1 MDDAIQ
7 NAEMQ
12 ELFQKNLQQEIGSL
26 HLEIIKLK
34 AIYTVQVDQLTQQ
47 NKQLNA
53 ELSAMKAPQ

>member
-7 NAEMQ
+7 NAEVQ

-34 AIYTVQVDQLTQQ
+34 AIYTVQVDQLTQ
-47 NKQLNA
+47 
-53 ELSAMKAPQ
+53 